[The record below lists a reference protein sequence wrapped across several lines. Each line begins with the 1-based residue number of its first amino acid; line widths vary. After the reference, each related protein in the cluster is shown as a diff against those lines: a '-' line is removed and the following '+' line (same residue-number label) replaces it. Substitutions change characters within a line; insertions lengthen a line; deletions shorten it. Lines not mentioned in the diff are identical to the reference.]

1 MNWNL
6 LKDAVASVINTNN
19 NQEITGQLLQNVL
32 NNIITNVGENAT
44 FAGIAI
50 PEALPV
56 FQDGP
61 VFYLATTPGIY
72 ANFNGIEVLE
82 GEAAI
87 FEWDNGTWSKK
98 LTGFATQKK
107 LTNLQEETD
116 EKLSQLA
123 SEIEGKDTTQTIYA
137 EGYGSSSKKWTLL
150 LNNITAT
157 SSFKVIAETD
167 ITYTG
172 TSNSTFISLDSV
184 PTGDAVTSNTVIAPV
199 SGTPGQMISAGTVI
213 FDNPG
218 LNFTE
223 SRDLYIGVRY
233 SGTLKVVFEGEKT
246 EGIRDKVES
255 NQLKIGNIIQ
265 SNEKLS
271 ASVQTLES
279 KVSQLQNL
287 FVGDDGMD
295 TYLATSEGN
304 GNTKR
309 YIDIFSGVTVLP
321 PYQVIAETDVQYTG
335 NGDNTFVSINYREE
349 GGNNFDIKSV
359 KGTIYGYVIPKGTV
373 IIENDSPTQLPA
385 VSTIS
390 IGVRYS
396 GTIKVLVKTSEG
408 TLGLDTQVA
417 KNSADIASNTSRI
430 SALES
435 GSAAVVK
442 LYNNQIQK
450 ARQLGYRSSKSE
462 GLYPIKPLAFIHV
475 SDTHTSKPN
484 TRAIEV
490 LNYLCANGFVKF
502 LMHTGDILEDPKKNP
517 PAWSNIVSAAQYPV
531 FVTSGNHDVGNWASS
546 PSQYKTDAQFYD
558 FFIAPQINS
567 WGLKTDGGGT
577 SHPTGKNYYFTD
589 LTEEKIRF
597 IVVYEYEIPSVDSQQ
612 DAGRGARWISQ
623 EQTDWFINSLLTTPQ
638 GYGVIVAK
646 HAPDGLIGHD
656 KNPFNS
662 RFKDGENTQQTY
674 QYKDGTVYTS
684 FFADIVQA
692 FVDRTSINHVV
703 TQSAASYQGSLS
715 VVADFSAI
723 ASNTEFI
730 SFISGHVHADNISR
744 LETHP
749 KLLELNINCDNTI
762 ADNQRSEML
771 LVEGTTFE
779 DVINVY
785 CIDRNHGEVHV
796 LRIGA
801 DYDGA
806 GNKKDVLTIQ
816 YR

>member
-1 MNWNL
+1 M
-6 LKDAVASVINTNN
+6 
-19 NQEITGQLLQNVL
+19 EL
-32 NNIITNVGENAT
+32 NNIKTKDISW
-44 FAGIAI
+44 
-50 PEALPV
+50 
-56 FQDGP
+56 
-61 VFYLATTPGIY
+61 
-72 ANFNGIEVLE
+72 
-82 GEAAI
+82 GEAASALNENFGKI
-87 FEWDNGTWSKK
+87 GADVEKIKNATIKNKGYYASVADLTSAFPSAQIGDYAYIGSQAPYQTWHWTIAGWEK
-98 LTGFATQKK
+98 LNDDGGNINVELNNYYPKPDI
-107 LTNLQEETD
+107 D
-116 EKLSQLA
+116 EKLSDLA

-157 SSFKVIAETD
+157 SPFKVIAETD

-172 TSNSTFISLDSV
+172 NSNSTFISLDSV
-184 PTGDAVTSNTVIAPV
+184 QTGDAVTSNTVIAPV

-246 EGIRDKVES
+246 EGIRDKV
-255 NQLKIGNIIQ
+255 
-265 SNEKLS
+265 
-271 ASVQTLES
+271 
-279 KVSQLQNL
+279 
-287 FVGDDGMD
+287 
-295 TYLATSEGN
+295 
-304 GNTKR
+304 
-309 YIDIFSGVTVLP
+309 
-321 PYQVIAETDVQYTG
+321 
-335 NGDNTFVSINYREE
+335 
-349 GGNNFDIKSV
+349 
-359 KGTIYGYVIPKGTV
+359 
-373 IIENDSPTQLPA
+373 
-385 VSTIS
+385 
-390 IGVRYS
+390 
-396 GTIKVLVKTSEG
+396 
-408 TLGLDTQVA
+408 A

-435 GSAAVVK
+435 GSVAVVK

-674 QYKDGTVYTS
+674 QYKDGAVYTS

-723 ASNTEFI
+723 ASDTEFI
-730 SFISGHVHADNISR
+730 SFVSGHVHADNISG

-801 DYDGA
+801 DYDGV